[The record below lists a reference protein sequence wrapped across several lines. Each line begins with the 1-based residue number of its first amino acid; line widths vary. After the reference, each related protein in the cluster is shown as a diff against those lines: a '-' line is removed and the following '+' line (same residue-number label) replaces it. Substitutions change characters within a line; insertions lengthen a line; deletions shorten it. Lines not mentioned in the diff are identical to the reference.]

1 MTKITSSSTTESLPK
16 GINIIINN
24 KIESEAQPIPIVR
37 KKRRKRR
44 KPVIPQLQEEF
55 KLPAPVADASYVQKP
70 TLPTSWRNTLNTDPQ
85 GTINPVITD
94 DQKKALGFY
103 NEDPPQKQKQITY
116 GGIDL
121 SGFYKAIQN
130 MQLVFT
136 NNDSRIKGGGASAE
150 EIENEDPIYKHLP
163 DDARK
168 QQYVDELELEAE
180 ADADAEL
187 QKVLAKPPVAGVTL
201 TPDEQKSLESKLKL
215 EELKKTTANWD
226 KNIFKSTSTRTANA
240 KKPPVYTFNKI
251 YMENYLDKI
260 KEKLTNETVT
270 TEITKLKKLSKEA
283 KAILKTF
290 K

>member
-1 MTKITSSSTTESLPK
+1 M
-16 GINIIINN
+16 
-24 KIESEAQPIPIVR
+24 
-37 KKRRKRR
+37 
-44 KPVIPQLQEEF
+44 
-55 KLPAPVADASYVQKP
+55 
-70 TLPTSWRNTLNTDPQ
+70 
-85 GTINPVITD
+85 
-94 DQKKALGFY
+94 
-103 NEDPPQKQKQITY
+103 
-116 GGIDL
+116 
-121 SGFYKAIQN
+121 
-130 MQLVFT
+130 
-136 NNDSRIKGGGASAE
+136 
-150 EIENEDPIYKHLP
+150 
-163 DDARK
+163 
-168 QQYVDELELEAE
+168 EAE

-201 TPDEQKSLESKLKL
+201 TPDEQKALESKLKL